1 MKTTANEREE
11 LEAFLEAFLE
21 ENKDSIDQNF
31 SAYRRAMAENE
42 NKPAEEE

>member
-11 LEAFLEAFLE
+11 LEAFLE

-31 SAYRRAMAENE
+31 LAYRKAMTEKE
-42 NKPAEEE
+42 TKPAEEE

>member
-11 LEAFLEAFLE
+11 LEAFLE

-31 SAYRRAMAENE
+31 SAYRRAMAEKENE
-42 NKPAEEE
+42 PAEEE